1 MPGIDLNY
9 FIRQANKLSEKIEE
23 RKKELANE
31 TMEGRAG
38 DGRVVAVVNGAGEIK
53 SLKIDPAAV
62 DPSDPAMLEDLIIAA
77 VNAALAQ
84 SRERVQAE
92 LAKISGGIQIPG
104 LTWLGSPPGPRN
116 RRWSELSTLPG

>member
-23 RKKELANE
+23 RKKELADE

-92 LAKISGGIQIPG
+92 LSKISGGIKIPG
-104 LTWLGSPPGPRN
+104 IT
-116 RRWSELSTLPG
+116 

>member
-9 FIRQANKLSEKIEE
+9 FIRQANRLSEKIEE
-23 RKKELANE
+23 RKKELADE

-38 DGRVVAVVNGAGEIK
+38 DGRVVAVVTGAGEIK

-62 DPSDPAMLEDLIIAA
+62 DPSDPAMLEDLVIAA

-92 LAKISGGIQIPG
+92 LAKISGGIKIPG
-104 LTWLGSPPGPRN
+104 IT
-116 RRWSELSTLPG
+116 

>member
-23 RKKELANE
+23 RKKELADE

-38 DGRVVAVVNGAGEIK
+38 DGRVVAVVTGAGEIK

-62 DPSDPAMLEDLIIAA
+62 DPSDPAMLEDLVIAA

-92 LAKISGGIQIPG
+92 LAKISGGIKIPG
-104 LTWLGSPPGPRN
+104 IT
-116 RRWSELSTLPG
+116 

>member
-92 LAKISGGIQIPG
+92 LAKISGGIKIPG
-104 LTWLGSPPGPRN
+104 IT
-116 RRWSELSTLPG
+116 

>member
-1 MPGIDLNY
+1 MPGIDINY

-23 RKKELANE
+23 RKKELASE

-84 SRERVQAE
+84 SRERVQSE
-92 LAKISGGIQIPG
+92 LAKISGGIKIPG
-104 LTWLGSPPGPRN
+104 IT
-116 RRWSELSTLPG
+116 

>member
-38 DGRVVAVVNGAGEIK
+38 DCRVVAVVNGAGEIK

-92 LAKISGGIQIPG
+92 LAKISGGIKIPG
-104 LTWLGSPPGPRN
+104 IT
-116 RRWSELSTLPG
+116 

>member
-9 FIRQANKLSEKIEE
+9 FIRQANKLSEKIEQ
-23 RKKELANE
+23 RKKELAEE

-38 DGRVVAVVNGAGEIK
+38 DGRVVAVVTGAGEVK
-53 SLKIDPAAV
+53 SIKIDPAAV
-62 DPSDPAMLEDLIIAA
+62 DPSDPAMLEDLVTAA

-92 LAKISGGIQIPG
+92 LSKISGGIKIPG
-104 LTWLGSPPGPRN
+104 VT
-116 RRWSELSTLPG
+116 

>member
-1 MPGIDLNY
+1 MPGIDINY

-23 RKKELANE
+23 RKKELTNE

-38 DGRVVAVVNGAGEIK
+38 DGRVVAVATGGGEIK

-84 SRERVQAE
+84 SRERVQSE
-92 LAKISGGIQIPG
+92 LAKISGGIKIPG
-104 LTWLGSPPGPRN
+104 LT
-116 RRWSELSTLPG
+116 